1 MFITELT
8 LEQRVEKAFTQL
20 ISYRGKDDSRKAPRY
35 AAMSGIFMYGN
46 TEIKNIPT
54 AATDGVNTYLGRE
67 FCDAQNDAQLRWVIV
82 HEKKHIMHRHMY
94 IYDYLWAIDKKL
106 ANIAMDYQID
116 GEMRLENP
124 DGFLQE
130 PIHLLTGEP
139 FAYDDPKYDGW
150 SMVEIFNDLRADK
163 QKKEEDQQ
171 KDEEGNAQPGG
182 GGDEGAEGDGTP
194 ESAAGEEGGFDAHQW
209 EDAKAMDEEEVRKI
223 THQIDQAIRQGVAMA
238 GKQGTGGERVVGD
251 LLEVQVSWEEQ
262 WRDFITER
270 CAGRDFSTWGR
281 LNRKYMAAGY
291 TMPSTVSETMGH
303 LCIFIDLSSS
313 MSDHELMM
321 ALTEVAY
328 ICENVRPEG
337 ITLGYWDTELCNIEK
352 YGDMAGATAPVS
364 ELMNSTRPKG
374 SGGTCVRCVPKYL
387 RDEKVEPA
395 AVLVLTDGGIYNGWG
410 EWEGYEDK
418 LMWAIVGNKGVTA
431 PMGKT
436 VHIPKGV

>member
-8 LEQRVEKAFTQL
+8 LEQRVEKAYTQL
-20 ISYRGKDDSRKAPRY
+20 ISYRGKDSTGKAPRY

-46 TEIKNIPT
+46 TDITNDPT
-54 AATDGVNTYLGRE
+54 ASTDGVNTYLGRE

-94 IYDYLWAIDKKL
+94 IYDYLWAIDKNLTNK
-106 ANIAMDYQID
+106 AMDFQID

-130 PIHLLTGEP
+130 PISPHTGEK
-139 FAYDDPKYDGW
+139 FALDDPKYDGW
-150 SMVEIFNDLRADK
+150 SMVEIFNDLRE
-163 QKKEEDQQ
+163 QKEEEESEKGEGKGQQ
-171 KDEEGNAQPGG
+171 
-182 GGDEGAEGDGTP
+182 GAGTPEEGDGD
-194 ESAAGEEGGFDAHQW
+194 GDGDGDGGFDNHKW
-209 EDAKAMDEEEVRKI
+209 EEAKAVDEDTVRKI

-238 GKQGTGGERVVGD
+238 GKQGSGGERVVGE

-291 TMPSTVSETMGH
+291 AMPSTVSETLGH
-303 LCIFIDLSSS
+303 LCIFVDLSSS
-313 MSDHELMM
+313 MSDHELMV

-328 ICENVRPEG
+328 ICENVKPEG
-337 ITLGYWDTELCNIEK
+337 ITLGYWDTELHNIEK
-352 YGDMAGATAPVS
+352 YGDMHDATAPVAA
-364 ELMNSTRPKG
+364 LMDSTKPKG
-374 SGGTCVRCVPKYL
+374 SGGTCVRCVPNYL
-387 RDEKVEPA
+387 REEKIKPA
-395 AVLVLTDGGIYNGWG
+395 AILVITDGGIYNGWG
-410 EWEGYEDK
+410 DWEGYEDK

-436 VHIPKGV
+436 VHVPKGV